1 MPEPRPDARPVTR
14 VDVEPGS
21 RPDAGLGVQLGSLQ
35 WPVLPPDPMVVIP
48 LGSCEQHGPH
58 LPVDTDTR
66 IAVAL
71 ADGLAASRDD
81 MLVAPAVAYGASWE
95 HAGFPGLLS
104 LDHQALAA
112 MLIQLGHSATWA
124 RGLVFVNGHGG
135 NVRAVRAAE
144 ERLLAD
150 GRAVLAWS
158 PTLPDGDLHAGRVE
172 TSLMLALAPGF
183 VAMERAEP
191 GFMGRPSQSVFTDGV
206 QSISQNGV
214 LGDPT
219 GATAEE
225 GRSLLA
231 SLTSSLAAA
240 VDAWVILQLDARQ
253 PPLPRMAADGP

>member
-1 MPEPRPDARPVTR
+1 MPEPRPDTRPDTR
-14 VDVEPGS
+14 LEVGPGS
-21 RPDAGLGVQLGSLQ
+21 RLDVGFGGQMGSLP
-35 WPVLPPDPMVVIP
+35 WPALPPDPIVVIP

-58 LPVDTDTR
+58 LPLDTDTR

-71 ADGLAASRDD
+71 ADGLAAGRDD

-135 NVRAVRAAE
+135 NVRAVRTAE
-144 ERLLAD
+144 ERLCAD

-172 TSLMLALAPGF
+172 TSMMLALAPGV

-191 GFMGRPSQSVFTDGV
+191 GFMGRPPSSVFTDGV
-206 QSISQNGV
+206 QSISHNGV

-219 GATAEE
+219 GANAEE

-231 SLTSSLAAA
+231 SLTRSLAAA
-240 VDAWVILQLDARQ
+240 VDGWVTLALDARRA
-253 PPLPRMAADGP
+253 PLPRMAAD